1 MKITKKNFSIT
12 INSSTVIEALY
23 YINGVILL
31 FISSVIMLTHMSK
44 KKVFININYLKDLT
58 HIACDYE

>member
-1 MKITKKNFSIT
+1 MKVTKKMFSIA
-12 INSSTVIEALY
+12 IDSSTVIEAPY

-31 FISSVIMLTHMSK
+31 FISSVIRLTHMSK
-44 KKVFININYLKDLT
+44 KNFININYLKDLT